1 MEWPTK
7 PQPTPKRL
15 LDHLRDALCLKHYS
29 YRTEQA
35 YCGWNTRCVVSQ
47 SKRHPNKMGAPEV
60 EASRSVTHLAAKAQ
74 VAASTQSQ
82 AFNRGPTFSIP
93 SSPS

>member
-1 MEWPTK
+1 
-7 PQPTPKRL
+7 

-35 YCGWNTRCVVSQ
+35 YCGWNTRYVLSH
-47 SKRHPNKMGAPEV
+47 SNRHPNEMGAPEV
-60 EASRSVTHLAAKAQ
+60 EASRSVTQLAVEAQ
-74 VAASTQSQ
+74 VAASIQSQ
-82 AFNRGPTFSIP
+82 ALNRDPTFSIP